1 MTLCEVFAT
10 GDERKIIRCLQVDQY
25 VGYIRMLVLTFHQV
39 MLDDIN
45 EKHGQI
51 NALLE
56 LPPSQSADW
65 DPGSFVSEKRN
76 GK

>member
-1 MTLCEVFAT
+1 
-10 GDERKIIRCLQVDQY
+10 
-25 VGYIRMLVLTFHQV
+25 MLVITFDQV

-45 EKHGQI
+45 EKHDQA

-65 DPGSFVSEKRN
+65 DPGSFVTEKR
-76 GK
+76 KRKQEALRSPIFFERTL